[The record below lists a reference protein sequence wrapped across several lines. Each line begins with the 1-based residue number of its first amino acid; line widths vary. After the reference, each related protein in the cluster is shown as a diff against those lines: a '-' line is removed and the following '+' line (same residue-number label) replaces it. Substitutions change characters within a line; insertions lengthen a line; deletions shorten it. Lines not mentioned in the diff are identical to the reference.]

1 MQFLKTLT
9 LLALLVLTACAS
21 EKKEN
26 RPIAPP
32 VIPSANTQVD
42 NPTRPQTP
50 APTNTSNVEHYICP
64 DGHVGSG
71 GPAAG
76 SCAQCGVA
84 LVHNQA
90 FHANDAAP
98 ATPNITTTPSGTIPP
113 APGAAQSPVFNTST
127 PAVTPPT
134 PPEPPQNAAGVWH
147 YTCPDGHAGG
157 AGGASNCAQC
167 GKALVHNQAYHN

>member
-1 MQFLKTLT
+1 MQFLKILSI
-9 LLALLVLTACAS
+9 LALFVFTACAS
-21 EKKEN
+21 DKKEN

-32 VIPSANTQVD
+32 VIPSANSPAVNTTT
-42 NPTRPQTP
+42 PP
-50 APTNTSNVEHYICP
+50 APAATNTSGVEHYICP

-76 SCAQCGVA
+76 SCAQCGIA

-90 FHANDAAP
+90 FHANDPTP
-98 ATPNITTTPSGTIPP
+98 ATPNITTTPNATTPPSGI
-113 APGAAQSPVFNTST
+113 QSPVFNTST
-127 PAVTPPT
+127 PAVTPPM
-134 PPEPPQNAAGVWH
+134 PPEPAQNATGVWH